1 MSDIIETVTE
11 ESENLELHTKLC
23 AQRYQQLIHKFDVVD
38 SRLNK
43 IDATLVEI
51 KECLGRQES
60 HKYQTYLTWAGVV
73 ITALA
78 GGIFHL
84 MTLIK

>member
-38 SRLNK
+38 VRLDK
-43 IDATLVEI
+43 IETTLVEI
-51 KECLGRQES
+51 RECLGQQES
-60 HKYQTYLTWAGVV
+60 RKYQTYLAWAGVV

>member
-11 ESENLELHTKLC
+11 ESLNLELHTKLC

-38 SRLNK
+38 SRLDK
-43 IDATLVEI
+43 IETTLVEI
-51 KECLGRQES
+51 RECLGQQES
-60 HKYQTYLTWAGVV
+60 RKYQTYLAWAGVV

>member
-1 MSDIIETVTE
+1 MSDIIDTITE

-23 AQRYQQLIHKFDVVD
+23 AQRYQQLINKFDVVD
-38 SRLNK
+38 HRLDK
-43 IDATLVEI
+43 IESTLVEI
-51 KECLGRQES
+51 KDTLGEASSR
-60 HKYQTYLTWAGVV
+60 KYQTYLAWAGVV

-84 MTLIK
+84 LTLIK